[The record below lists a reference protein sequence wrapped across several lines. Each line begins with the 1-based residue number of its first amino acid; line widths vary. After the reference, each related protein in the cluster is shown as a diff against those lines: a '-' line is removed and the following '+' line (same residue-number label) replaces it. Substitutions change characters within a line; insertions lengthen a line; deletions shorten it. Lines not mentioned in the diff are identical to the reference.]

1 MNEPNTPYRDSIE
14 VLTNE
19 LKVSPDSGLDEKEA
33 LRRLQTYGKNR
44 LKKAK
49 PKSLWIIL
57 LNQIKNLIV
66 LLLAIAS
73 ALSFVLGD
81 WLEGV
86 AIVIVIVINSAI
98 GFLTEIKAVRS
109 MEALY
114 RLVHIEASVRRGGG
128 IIKLAAEDLVPGDI
142 VILEAGDMVPADIRL
157 FKASRFE
164 SDESSLTGESV
175 PVPKQIEPLG
185 EVLPVSER
193 TNMVFM
199 GTAVTRGSG
208 EGVVTSTGVSTEIG
222 NISVLVESAEDEK
235 TPLDKN
241 LNQLG
246 SKLIWATLVVAASI
260 IVIGI
265 LRGKEMFLMIET
277 GIALAVAAIPEGLPV
292 VATIAL
298 ARGMMRMARRNALIN
313 KLSAVETLGSTN
325 VICTDKTGTLT
336 ENKMSVKLIATAAGL
351 IEIKHDEKTGENMF
365 SIQGKRI
372 EPLDDPVLKEVLE
385 VGVLC
390 NGASLEKDLAKSRRS
405 IGDPLEIALL
415 FAGDIAGIQK
425 KDLLRLYPEIRVEA
439 FDTSVNMMSTFHQK
453 DGSFLVAVKGA
464 PDSLLE
470 ISSKILTENG
480 QADFTDELKD
490 YWYKMNEELA
500 GKGYRVIAHGEK
512 EVESASSDPYE
523 KLAFLGLV
531 CLLDPPRLDVRDSIL
546 KCLDA
551 GIKVVMVTGDHP
563 ATAKNIALAVGLVPD
578 DKAAAVQGKD
588 IGKFS
593 ELSTEQLDEINK
605 TPILA
610 RVSPEQKL
618 DIVSFKQGQ
627 GQIVAMTGDGVNDA
641 PALKKADIG
650 IAMGLRGTQVA
661 REASDIV
668 LKDDSFSTIVAAIE
682 EGRIIFGNIRKFI
695 TYLISCNVSEIMI
708 VSFASFA
715 AVPLPILPLQILFLN
730 LVTDVF
736 PALALGMGEGGG
748 NVMKLPPRDPQEP
761 IMTKRNWIEI
771 AGYGLII
778 TISVLGALLLSL
790 YYLGFET
797 QKSVSVSF
805 LTLAFVQLFH
815 VFNMRDRTSAIIN
828 NEITRNLYVWGAL
841 FISAAL
847 ILVAVYFP
855 PVAKVLKVVEPGY
868 DGWLLIICMSLIP
881 LFFGQMGKLF
891 IRVDSKQNISD
902 NV

>member
-1 MNEPNTPYRDSIE
+1 MNEPNTPYRDSVE
-14 VLTNE
+14 VLTKE

-44 LKKAK
+44 LKKTK

-235 TPLDKN
+235 TPLDKS

-246 SKLIWATLVVAASI
+246 SKLIWATLVIAASI

-351 IEIKHDEKTGENMF
+351 IEIKHDEKTGKNMF
-365 SIQGKRI
+365 FIQGKRI

-390 NGASLEKDLAKSRRS
+390 NGASLEKDLANSRRS

-415 FAGDIAGIQK
+415 FAGDIAGIQR

-578 DKAAAVQGKD
+578 DRAAAVQGKD

-593 ELSTEQLDEINK
+593 ELSAEQLDEINK

-661 REASDIV
+661 REASDMV

-736 PALALGMGEGGG
+736 PALALGMGEGGD
-748 NVMKLPPRDPQEP
+748 NVMKLSPRDPQEP
-761 IMTKRNWIEI
+761 ILTKRNWIEI

-778 TISVLGALLLSL
+778 TISVLGALLVSL